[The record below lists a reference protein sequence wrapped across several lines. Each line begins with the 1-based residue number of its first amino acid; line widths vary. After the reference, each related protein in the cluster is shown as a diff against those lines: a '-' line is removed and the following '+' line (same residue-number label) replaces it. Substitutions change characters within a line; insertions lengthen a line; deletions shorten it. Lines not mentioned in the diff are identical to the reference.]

1 MEKFRLSYSKHSF
14 SGVTKLFVSILPLL
28 SFLANGQ
35 DSPSSWHISATD
47 IGASN
52 YYGVTVANGMIGIVS
67 SPDPLKVRDVVLN
80 GVYDHYQRGRVSN
93 ILKSFNHVNM
103 NLDVDGQR
111 ISRQSVSNFRQ
122 TLDMKNASFTTAFD
136 VGDKASVKHTL
147 LALRHLPYT
156 ALSTISITAKKDV
169 VITPMSV
176 IEAPD
181 HLSDIRNFY
190 AEIDRPHVKIPLL
203 TSVAKSPSGKLT
215 VAASNSFI
223 FPEHHGQE
231 PQLIH
236 EDWDYNMH
244 LAKFHKSL
252 KAGETYSFSIVS
264 SAVSNAHYTDPQNE
278 AERLSIYAMLEGTE
292 RLLARHDAE
301 WTRLWQ
307 SDIIIEGDAVAQRDV
322 RFALYHLYAFARE
335 GTSYSLSPMGLSGL
349 GYNGHVFWDT
359 ELWMYPPLL
368 VMQPEIARSLL
379 EYRFER
385 LHAAKQNAFS
395 HGYKGAM
402 FPWESSADGAEDTPV
417 WALTGPFQ
425 HHITGCIGWAF
436 WKYYQVTK
444 DRQFLADRAYPMLK
458 EVADFWASRVERKGP
473 GRYEINNVI
482 GANEW
487 QENIDNNAFTNG
499 MAITVL
505 RYATQAAT
513 ILGLKPNPDWAH
525 VAANIPILKFPDGV
539 TRENATY
546 DGVDIK
552 QADVNLLAFPLE
564 VVNTKEQIE
573 KDLRY
578 YEPRMS
584 KDGPAM
590 GHSVLATLYARLGN
604 GQKAHELFI
613 KSYKPNEVPPFGVL
627 AETAGGTNPYFAT
640 GAGGMLQAVIFGF
653 AGLTITDQGIQQI
666 KTKLPSIWKRLELT
680 GVGTGSVNYVVK

>member
-1 MEKFRLSYSKHSF
+1 MRQHVKFGLLLCSLLVLKTGLSQ
-14 SGVTKLFVSILPLL
+14 VNP
-28 SFLANGQ
+28 
-35 DSPSSWHISATD
+35 WHVPATN
-47 IGASN
+47 INPSN
-52 YYGVTVANGMIGIVS
+52 YYGVTVANGMVGMVS
-67 SPDPLKVRDVVLN
+67 SPEPLRVKDVVLN
-80 GVYDHYQRGRVSN
+80 GVYDNYQRGRVSN

-111 ISRQSVSNFRQ
+111 INARSISNYQQ
-122 TLDMKNASFTTAFD
+122 TLDMQKATLITTFE
-136 VGDKASVKHTL
+136 VGDKVSVRHTL
-147 LALRHLPYT
+147 MALRHLPYT
-156 ALSTISITAKKDV
+156 SLSIVTISAKKDV
-169 VITPMSV
+169 KITPMSV

-181 HLSDIRNFY
+181 HLADIRKY
-190 AEIDRPHVKIPLL
+190 YSEIDRPHVKIPLL
-203 TSVAKSPSGKLT
+203 TSVAKSPSGKHT

-223 FPEHHGQE
+223 FSEPHGHE

-244 LAKFHKSL
+244 LAKFHKSM
-252 KAGETYSFSIVS
+252 KAGDTYTFSIVS
-264 SAVSNAHYTDPQNE
+264 SAVSTAHYADPHNE
-278 AERLSIYAMLEGTE
+278 AERLSVYAMLEGTE
-292 RLLARHDAE
+292 RLLTRHEAE
-301 WTRLWQ
+301 WGKLWK
-307 SDIIIEGDAVAQRDV
+307 SDFVIDGDEQAQRDV
-322 RFALYHLYAFARE
+322 RFALYHLYAFSRE
-335 GTSYSLSPMGLSGL
+335 GTAYSLSPMGLSGL

-385 LHAAKQNAFS
+385 LEAAKQNAFS

-402 FPWESSADGAEDTPV
+402 FPWESSADGTEDTPV

-444 DRQFLADRAYPMLK
+444 DKTFLAERAYPVLK

-505 RYATQAAT
+505 KYATQAAT
-513 ILGLKPNPDWAH
+513 LLGIKPDPDWMH
-525 VAANIPILKFPDGV
+525 VANNIPILKFPDGV

-546 DGVDIK
+546 DGVMIK
-552 QADVNLLAFPLE
+552 QADVNLLAFPLD
-564 VVNTKEQIE
+564 VVTTKDQIE

-578 YEPRMS
+578 YEPRMAP
-584 KDGPAM
+584 DGPAM
-590 GHSVLATLYARLGN
+590 GNSVLATLYARLGN
-604 GQKAHELFI
+604 PQKAHELFI

-640 GAGGMLQAVIFGF
+640 GAGGMLQAIIFGF
-653 AGLTITDQGIQQI
+653 GGLNISDQGVTQI
-666 KTKLPSIWKRLELT
+666 KTKLPSSWRSLEIR
-680 GVGTGSVNYVVK
+680 GVGVNRQNYVVK